1 MNKIHGMRNMPRAK
15 IIGAEHFVPEKIVTN
30 YDLEKIVDTNHD
42 WIVSR
47 TGIKERRLAEKGVGA
62 SDLLLPAVEKLLKS
76 TNTQPEDLDLIIVG
90 TVTPDMIF
98 PSTACMLQQKIN
110 ATNAFCFDV
119 SAACSGFLY
128 SLATGA
134 SYIESGR
141 YKKVLVCG
149 SDVMSSIVDYQDRA
163 TCIIFGD
170 GAGAVLLEPSDDE
183 NTIMD
188 WDLHSDGS
196 GVEYL
201 HMKAGGSLKPASY
214 ETIDNREH
222 FVYQDGK
229 QVFKAAVTEM
239 ANVSVE
245 ILEKHGYNGDDL
257 TLFVPHQANLRILEA
272 AAKRMKLPN
281 EKVIVNLDKY
291 GNTTSGTIPI
301 CLSEASKDGRIKKGD
316 LVLLAAFGGGYTW
329 GSMLLRWGF

>member
-1 MNKIHGMRNMPRAK
+1 MPKAK
-15 IIGAEHFVPEKIVTN
+15 IVGVEHYVPEKVLSN
-30 YDLEKIVDTNHD
+30 FDLEKMVETNNE

-47 TGIKERRLAEKGVGA
+47 TGIKERRIAEPGTGA
-62 SDLLLPAVEKLLKS
+62 SDLLLPAVEQLLKN
-76 TNTQPEDLDLIIVG
+76 TNTDPSEIDLIIVG

-98 PSTACMLQQKIN
+98 PSTACMLQEKIQ
-110 ATNAFCFDV
+110 AKNAFCFDI

-128 SLATGA
+128 SLSTGA
-134 SYIESGR
+134 SYVETGR

-170 GAGAVLLEPSDDE
+170 GAGAVLLEPTEDDNE
-183 NTIMD
+183 AILD
-188 WDLHSDGS
+188 WKLHSDGG
-196 GVEYL
+196 GVEFL

-214 ETIDNREH
+214 DTIDSREH

-229 QVFKAAVTEM
+229 QVFKSAVTAM
-239 ANVSVE
+239 ADVSVD
-245 ILEKHGYNGDDL
+245 ILEKHGYTGEDL
-257 TLFVPHQANLRILEA
+257 KLFVPHQANLRILDA
-272 AAKRMKLPN
+272 AARRMKLPN

-301 CLSEASKDGRIKKGD
+301 CLSEASKDGTLKKGD

-329 GSMLLRWGF
+329 GSILLKWGY